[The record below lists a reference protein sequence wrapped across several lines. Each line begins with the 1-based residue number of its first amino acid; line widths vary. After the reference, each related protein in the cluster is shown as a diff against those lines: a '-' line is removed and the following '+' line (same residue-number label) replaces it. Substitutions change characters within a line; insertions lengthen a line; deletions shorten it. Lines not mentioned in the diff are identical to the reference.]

1 MTLERM
7 NDLLN
12 TLFLGRC
19 KGCSNRNLSPIDF
32 ISKGRELRWMCS
44 ACWAHWLSCHD
55 MIENKDSREFIE
67 RTLRREFPNAAEFLI
82 RRIKKKD

>member
-1 MTLERM
+1 M

-55 MIENKDSREFIE
+55 MIENKDSTFALSGLE
-67 RTLRREFPNAAEFLI
+67 RGCLGSAA
-82 RRIKKKD
+82 RPVCTGTGYSAS

>member
-1 MTLERM
+1 
-7 NDLLN
+7 
-12 TLFLGRC
+12 
-19 KGCSNRNLSPIDF
+19 
-32 ISKGRELRWMCS
+32 
-44 ACWAHWLSCHD
+44 